1 MLRLKKKAKL
11 EVNVISFFLSH
22 IKLVHRPCFHN
33 KNHNYI
39 DPLSCSLKRLRAS
52 MKMSNFE
59 RKYCPEYRHMICI
72 GKTKS
77 TSEKGLLSEFVSK
90 SKNGLKAN
98 FFFKI
103 NSFLR

>member
-1 MLRLKKKAKL
+1 
-11 EVNVISFFLSH
+11 
-22 IKLVHRPCFHN
+22 
-33 KNHNYI
+33 
-39 DPLSCSLKRLRAS
+39 

-59 RKYCPEYRHMICI
+59 RKYCSESRHMICI

-90 SKNGLKAN
+90 LKNGLKAN

-103 NSFLR
+103 KSFLR